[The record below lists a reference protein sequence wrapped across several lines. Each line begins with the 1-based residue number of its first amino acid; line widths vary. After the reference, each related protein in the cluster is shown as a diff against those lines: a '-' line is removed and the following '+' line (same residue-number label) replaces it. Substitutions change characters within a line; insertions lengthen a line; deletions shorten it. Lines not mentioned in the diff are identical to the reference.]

1 MSNFALAQQD
11 SKYLQYM
18 FNTVNINPAYRAA
31 RYVFSVSA
39 LHGNQWV
46 GFDGAPITN
55 SMSFNAPVD

>member
-1 MSNFALAQQD
+1 
-11 SKYLQYM
+11 M